1 MRISQRRHKSLK
13 THSPQRHMDAS
24 KVDTQRLASNVTS
37 IFLLPVPETIAVMQE
52 RLRDGV
58 IFGAIEATCVL
69 SST

>member
-1 MRISQRRHKSLK
+1 M
-13 THSPQRHMDAS
+13 A
-24 KVDTQRLASNVTS
+24 TS
-37 IFLLPVPETIAVMQE
+37 IFLLPVPETMAVMQE